1 MSARSILLLALASL
15 GLLVAPPA
23 RAERQVIDLLQFQTD
38 DPDAWESLHRSSDSL
53 PFTLEDLEKLTKAGV
68 AERALLEMA
77 RTRRLLVVADAD
89 TLVRLKKA
97 GASDALVTAV
107 SAYALPPN
115 RSLDLAIQLAVATP
129 YSVTQAPFLYIE
141 VINLDTKEQEAFLYA
156 DMRRLLANRWK
167 VDVVE
172 DRSDPLLPNRVR
184 SLRLWGHLPIRRPGK
199 LEIRVLVSQKA
210 GLVHLGELPPVDQK
224 RLRTFQVD
232 YPGVSLLR
240 ACQLQMDLNRDAI
253 LKDLFNIERADFRCR
268 WD

>member
-1 MSARSILLLALASL
+1 MSPSSAFTAFALALTF
-15 GLLVAPPA
+15 LLPQPA

-38 DPDAWESLHRSSDSL
+38 DPDAWESLHRHSESL
-53 PFTLEDLEKLTKAGV
+53 PFTLEDLEKLTKAGI
-68 AERALLEMA
+68 AERAILEMA

-89 TLVRLKKA
+89 TLIRLKKA

-115 RSLDLAIQLAVATP
+115 RSLDLAIQMAVATP
-129 YSVTQAPFLYIE
+129 YSVTQAPYLYIE
-141 VINLDTKEQEAFLYA
+141 VVNLDTKEQEALLFA

-167 VDVVE
+167 VDVIE
-172 DRSDPLLPNRVR
+172 DRSDPLLPTRVR
-184 SLRLWGHLPIRRPGK
+184 SLRLWGHLPVRRPGK
-199 LEIRVLVSQKA
+199 LEVRALISQRG
-210 GLVHLGELPPVDQK
+210 GLVQLGDLPEPERK
-224 RLRTFQVD
+224 RLRTWTVD

-240 ACQLQMDLNRDAI
+240 ACELQMDLNRDAI